1 MKLEGVLWS
10 FLYSIVFYDWN
21 KRKIGF
27 KPRITLNNP
36 QEYHCL
42 LLFDLLPSKLP
53 QTKVSKIDV
62 FFIKYLRSEKCNAID
77 SYKELNKRLK
87 KKHNS
92 WSVWVLVL
100 PVFFFFL
107 LTCKNTTVI
116 RLAGPVCKKQ
126 RILNR
131 VTSQTA
137 VTIANIDIKIMSF
150 FCLSFVS
157 SCTNISPYNW
167 FKVSHGYLLRPM
179 QSKSNCMVKLLG
191 EPFCKKK
198 KNTFQKL
205 SRSQVLLPVGIHEW
219 GVISLFCRWQPF
231 HLALYYFLCYLCTKP
246 RQSNLWWQN

>member
-1 MKLEGVLWS
+1 MKLEEVLWS
-10 FLYSIVFYDWN
+10 FLHGIVFYDWN

-87 KKHNS
+87 KKQNS

-100 PVFFFFL
+100 PVFFFFFL

-137 VTIANIDIKIMSF
+137 VTIANIDIKMMSF

-179 QSKSNCMVKLLG
+179 
-191 EPFCKKK
+191 
-198 KNTFQKL
+198 
-205 SRSQVLLPVGIHEW
+205 
-219 GVISLFCRWQPF
+219 
-231 HLALYYFLCYLCTKP
+231 
-246 RQSNLWWQN
+246 